1 MAIPFRE
8 PCSGLLHK
16 MSINVKEVLVEVKW
30 KRLGAL
36 LLTGALLSAS
46 VGCSTQTA
54 PEKTKLKVSE
64 VIRSVFYAPQYAAL
78 EKGFFKE
85 EGLEVELNTAWGGDK
100 AMTAILSNQADIA
113 LIGAETTIFV
123 SQQGSPENVVNF
135 AQVTQRDGSFL
146 VARNK
151 IDNFQWTML
160 KGKSLIG
167 SRPGSMPEMVS
178 EYVQR
183 KNGVTPKVDNQIIQ
197 NITFDNQTSA
207 FASGTGDFYQAFE
220 PAGSILEK
228 QGKGYVVASFGKDSG
243 KLPYTVFMAKESF
256 IKNNPNTI
264 QKFTNAVQKAQLWV
278 QKASPQEI
286 AETIAPFFPQVDKDI
301 LTSVA
306 DRYKKA
312 DAWATDPIIDQ
323 EEFNNLQT
331 IMQQAGELKAPASY
345 EKLVNTR
352 FAENAKQNVK

>member
-1 MAIPFRE
+1 M
-8 PCSGLLHK
+8 
-16 MSINVKEVLVEVKW
+16 
-30 KRLGAL
+30 KRTIIGSLF
-36 LLTGALLSAS
+36 LTGALLFAS
-46 VGCSTQTA
+46 VGCSSQTA

-64 VIRSVFYAPQYAAL
+64 VIRSVFYVPQYVAL

-85 EGLEVELNTAWGGDK
+85 EGLDVELNTAWGGDK
-100 AMTAILSNQADIA
+100 AMTAMLSKQADIA

-123 SQQGSPENVVNF
+123 NQQGSPDNVVNF

-146 VARNK
+146 VSREK
-151 IDNFQWTML
+151 IDNFHWSML

-183 KNGVTPKVDNQIIQ
+183 KNGITPKVDDKIIQ
-197 NITFDNQTSA
+197 NISFDNQTSA
-207 FASGTGDFYQAFE
+207 FASGTGDFYQVFE

-243 KLPYTVFMAKESF
+243 RLPYTVFMAKESF
-256 IKNNPNTI
+256 IKSNPNTI
-264 QKFTNAVQKAQLWV
+264 QKFTNAIQKAQLWV

-286 AETIAPFFPQVDKDI
+286 ADTIAPYFPQVDIDI
-301 LTSVA
+301 LARVA

-312 DAWATDPIIDQ
+312 DAWATDPIIDRD
-323 EEFNNLQT
+323 EFNNLQT

-345 EKLVNTR
+345 DKLVNTT
-352 FAENAKQNVK
+352 FAEKAKQTVK